1 MHSSRTAALAALG
14 VTVALVAGCGGGGGG
29 DSDYRNSPR
38 PAAPIVVTA
47 SISDKSVSVSP
58 RRFGA
63 GPVSVIVTNQ
73 TSAAQ
78 KVTLETESGAASP
91 APGLRQRTAPISPQ
105 DTATLK
111 LDVKPGRYRVHVDG
125 GGIRAATVH
134 VGKERA
140 SAQNDLLQP

>member
-1 MHSSRTAALAALG
+1 MHSRRTAAMAASGVIAALG
-14 VTVALVAGCGGGGGG
+14 ALGCGGGG
-29 DSDYRNSPR
+29 SDYKNSPR

-47 SISDKSVSVSP
+47 SISDNSVSVSP

-73 TSAAQ
+73 TKAAQ
-78 KVTLETESGAASP
+78 KVTLETDSGATSSS
-91 APGLRQRTAPISPQ
+91 PGLRQQTAPISPQ

-125 GGIRAATVH
+125 GGIRAATLQ
-134 VGKERA
+134 VGKARP